1 MAGPH
6 CSSDDVRTLV
16 ETVRSRVREKLGVE
30 LTPQIEVW

>member
-1 MAGPH
+1 
-6 CSSDDVRTLV
+6 VRTLV